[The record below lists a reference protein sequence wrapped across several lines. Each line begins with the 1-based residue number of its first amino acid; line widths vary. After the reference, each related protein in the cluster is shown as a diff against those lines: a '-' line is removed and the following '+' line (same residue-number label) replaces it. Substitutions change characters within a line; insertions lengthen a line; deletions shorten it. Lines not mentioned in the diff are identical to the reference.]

1 MVEIGTTSSEVDGG
15 RRFWPRPFW
24 PPRNWWLALLVILVL
39 AGALRFPGY
48 GFSLP
53 YLDQPD
59 EVFFALSGR
68 MIIDFGSAKPIGHHH
83 YPPGIISIYYVV
95 MRLFHDPSLPPASV
109 IWIVRLI
116 AITTSLGVISLLGL
130 LGYHALG
137 RTAGLFGAALWS
149 ITPLFVERSR
159 WGTAEIF
166 VAFFSILALY
176 FSAVGTLHRRKNWTT
191 YATYALML
199 AILFKYHCVFLAPVV
214 LFMPLWGGGVSRRQV
229 LANMGRFALFSAW
242 LLLLTPV
249 LDAYLATETLTN
261 TNWIPHVQIREFPNP
276 LDMYHNL
283 RLTFGWFDWQ
293 ILLPGWLGLGLIAAD
308 RSLQGRAQRILAFLG
323 GALFLW
329 LAGISLFG
337 EQDAHAIRFLF
348 AWVSLSVMLSGW
360 GYALLLRALGRAL
373 THYAPRYKRPGITIA
388 LLLLCALFLPSLTES
403 IQNLRAHLWE
413 DPRNF
418 VTQYMDSTVASGRY
432 VISKGTSKLFN
443 RHWGGYTGETAF
455 EIASFEEPTRHPIQ
469 TWREQDV
476 DYAILHYDVYD
487 RLFEDDPF
495 DYLGKTTRL
504 KGWEHLPDY
513 RWPAMVVLRLYPIQH
528 EATGKLGPIRL
539 IGYELAEKVARPGQ
553 TLPFHLYWQAAAPTE
568 ADYQVFNHLLDAE
581 GNLIAQIDGPPLPDP
596 LLRRGTMDWDDPEE
610 IIYSREYAL
619 ALPEDLPPGEYSI
632 VTGFYRRDNGQRLL
646 TPTGED
652 SLWVMRVV
660 VD

>member
-1 MVEIGTTSSEVDGG
+1 MVGIGTASNPLGDD
-15 RRFWPRPFW
+15 RPFWPRPFW

-53 YLDQPD
+53 YIDQPD
-59 EVFFALSGR
+59 EPNFILSGR
-68 MIIDFGSAKPIGHHH
+68 MIIDFGTAKSLNNHF

-95 MRLFHDPSLPPASV
+95 FRLFHDPTTPPGSV
-109 IWIVRLI
+109 VGIVRIL
-116 AITTSLGVISLLGL
+116 AIITSLGVIVVIGLFGYHGLGQAAGL
-130 LGYHALG
+130 LG
-137 RTAGLFGAALWS
+137 AAFWA
-149 ITPLFVERSR
+149 IIPLFVERSR
-159 WGTAEIF
+159 WGTAEIW

-176 FSAVGTLHRRKNWTT
+176 CTTVTLLYRRESWST

-199 AILFKYHCVFLAPVV
+199 AIVFKYHSVFLAPLV
-214 LFMPLWGGGVSRRQV
+214 LLAPLWRGRVSGKRV
-229 LANMGRFALFSAW
+229 LANWGRFALFSLW
-242 LLLLTPV
+242 LLFLTPALEFLDPIAEQHAGTWVRHTRAVSSVSPLTLYYSLTDALDWLDIRV
-249 LDAYLATETLTN
+249 L
-261 TNWIPHVQIREFPNP
+261 
-276 LDMYHNL
+276 M
-283 RLTFGWFDWQ
+283 
-293 ILLPGWLGLGLIAAD
+293 PGWLGLLLIIAD
-308 RSLQGRAQRILAFLG
+308 RSQRGRTLRALSFLG

-329 LAGISLFG
+329 LAGISLFYA
-337 EQDAHAIRFLF
+337 QDAHAIRFLF

-373 THYAPRYKRPGITIA
+373 SHYAPQYKRPGIAIA
-388 LLLLCALFLPSLTES
+388 LLLLCALFLPSLTDS
-403 IQNLRAHLWE
+403 IQNLRAHLWK

-455 EIASFEEPTRHPIQ
+455 EIASFEEPTHHPIQ
-469 TWREQDV
+469 HWRELGV

-487 RLFEDDPF
+487 RLFKDDPF
-495 DYLGKTTRL
+495 DYLRETTRL
-504 KGWEHLPDY
+504 KGWEHQLDY
-513 RWPAMVVLRLYPIQH
+513 RWLAMVVLRLYPIPYQ
-528 EATGKLGPIRL
+528 ATGQLGPIRL

-581 GNLIAQIDGPPLPDP
+581 GNLVAQIDGPPLPDP
-596 LLRRGTMDWDDPEE
+596 LLRRGTSGWDDSEE
-610 IIYSREYAL
+610 ILYSREYVL
-619 ALPEDLPPGEYSI
+619 TLPEDLAPGEYTI

-652 SLWVMRVV
+652 SLWVMQVV
-660 VD
+660 VE

>member
-1 MVEIGTTSSEVDGG
+1 MVGISTKSSEMNGE
-15 RRFWPRPFW
+15 RRFWPQPFW

-39 AGALRFPGY
+39 AGVLRFPGY

-53 YLDQPD
+53 YIDQPD
-59 EVFFALSGR
+59 EPNFILSGR
-68 MIIDFGSAKPIGHHH
+68 MIIDFGTAKSLNNHF

-95 MRLFHDPSLPPASV
+95 FRLFHDPTTPPGSV
-109 IWIVRLI
+109 VGIVRIL
-116 AITTSLGVISLLGL
+116 AIITSLGVIVVIGLFGYHGLGQAAGL
-130 LGYHALG
+130 LG
-137 RTAGLFGAALWS
+137 AAFWA
-149 ITPLFVERSR
+149 IIPLFVERSR
-159 WGTAEIF
+159 WGTAEIW

-176 FSAVGTLHRRKNWTT
+176 CTTVTLLYRRESWST

-199 AILFKYHCVFLAPVV
+199 AILFKYHCIFIAPFV
-214 LFMPLWGGGVSRRQV
+214 LFAPLWRGCISKRRV
-229 LANMGRFALFSAW
+229 LANVGRFALFSSW
-242 LLLLTPV
+242 LLLLTPALEV
-249 LDAYLATETLTN
+249 LNPIDEKHLDTWVRHTKAVSSVSPLTLYYSLTDALDWLD
-261 TNWIPHVQIREFPNP
+261 IRV
-276 LDMYHNL
+276 LM
-283 RLTFGWFDWQ
+283 
-293 ILLPGWLGLGLIAAD
+293 PGWLGLLLIIAD
-308 RSLQGRAQRILAFLG
+308 RSQRGRTLRALSFLG

-329 LAGISLFG
+329 LAGISLFDA
-337 EQDAHAIRFLF
+337 QDAHAIRFLF

-373 THYAPRYKRPGITIA
+373 THYAPRYKRPGIAIA

-455 EIASFEEPTRHPIQ
+455 EIASFEEPTHHPIQ

-539 IGYELAEKVARPGQ
+539 IGYDLPSRTASAGQ
-553 TLPFHLYWQAAAPTE
+553 SINFHLYWQAEAAIAT
-568 ADYQVFNHLLDAE
+568 DYQVFNHLLDAE
-581 GNLIAQIDGPPLPDP
+581 GNLVAQIDGPPLPDP
-596 LLRRGTMDWDDPEE
+596 LLRRGTMDWDNPEE

-652 SLWVMRVV
+652 SLWVTRVV